1 MTNVSPSTSPGTKH
15 EGVLAWVEEMAALC
29 QPDQIVWID
38 GSEAEKERLTRQ
50 GDDRGVLIKLNEKK
64 LPGCYLHRSN
74 PNDVARVEDKTF
86 ICTRTP
92 DAAGPTNNWMA
103 PAAMYEK
110 LYGYARG
117 SMKGRTMYIVPYLM
131 GMPGSPLTKV
141 GVELT
146 DSIY

>member
-1 MTNVSPSTSPGTKH
+1 MSTVSASTTPGTKH

-29 QPDQIVWID
+29 QPDQIVWVD
-38 GSEAEKERLTRQ
+38 GSEAERERLTQ
-50 GDDRGVLIKLNEKK
+50 QALDMGVIIQLNQEK

-86 ICTRTP
+86 ICTRSP

-110 LYGYARG
+110 LYGLCTGA
-117 SMKGRTMYIVPYLM
+117 MKGRTMYVVPFLM
-131 GMPGSPLTKV
+131 GLPGSAFAKV
-141 GVELT
+141 GV
-146 DSIY
+146 